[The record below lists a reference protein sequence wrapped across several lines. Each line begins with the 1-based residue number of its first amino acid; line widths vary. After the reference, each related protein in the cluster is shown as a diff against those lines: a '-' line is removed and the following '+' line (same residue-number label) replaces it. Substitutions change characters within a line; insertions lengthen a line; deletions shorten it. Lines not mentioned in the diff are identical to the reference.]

1 MLRNDELVQK
11 ESITFDD
18 IKDKPLIASKEIS
31 RLAQLG
37 ECFHNDLDHLN
48 IVSYYSRLYNASLMV
63 ENGLGYTICYDKL
76 INTSGDFVLVFRPL
90 KPVLKVPYHF
100 IWKKYHVLTKTS
112 QYFLNLVQE
121 TIQEMSQ
128 G

>member
-1 MLRNDELVQK
+1 MGVLMLRKGELTQK

-18 IKDKPLIASKEIS
+18 IKDKPLIVSKEIS
-31 RLAQLG
+31 RLSQLV

-48 IVSYYSRLYNASLMV
+48 IVSYYSRFYNASLMV

-76 INTSGDFVLVFRPL
+76 INTFGDSALVFRPFE
-90 KPVLKVPYHF
+90 PVLKVLYHF
-100 IWKKYHVLTKTS
+100 IWKKYHVLTKAS

-121 TIQEMSQ
+121 QS
-128 G
+128 